1 MILNNHRLPPSLRI
15 IRTSR
20 GSTPHSWQ
28 TSQQTEYILSA
39 SVSWLW
45 QLRPLT
51 PSWKKETSIN
61 AYSNWRAF
69 GVWDGSQNSV
79 TSFSHHPL
87 MVHPNRQT
95 SPLHGG
101 ILPVDWEQASLY
113 WKTMTHT
120 VEKERM
126 GKRRMKERESN
137 RQWAPSFIFHL
148 VW

>member
-28 TSQQTEYILSA
+28 TSQQTEYILSS

-51 PSWKKETSIN
+51 PSWKK
-61 AYSNWRAF
+61 RAF
-69 GVWDGSQNSV
+69 YKCLFKLKRIWGMRWKPEFCDIIQSP
-79 TSFSHHPL
+79 PL
-87 MVHPNRQT
+87 VVHPGRQT

-137 RQWAPSFIFHL
+137 RQWAPSSTFHL